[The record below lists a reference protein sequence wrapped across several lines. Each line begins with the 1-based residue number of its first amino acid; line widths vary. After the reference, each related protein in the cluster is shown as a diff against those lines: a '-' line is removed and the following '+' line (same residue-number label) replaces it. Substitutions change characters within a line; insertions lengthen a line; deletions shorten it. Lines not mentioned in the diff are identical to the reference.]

1 MPNNKF
7 QYGDLPQPTRPLD
20 EMFPAADLLRVV
32 SLAAVAGIGTALG
45 SGVVVVLLAL
55 GST

>member
-1 MPNNKF
+1 MH
-7 QYGDLPQPTRPLD
+7 
-20 EMFPAADLLRVV
+20 PAADLLRVV

-55 GST
+55 GSG